1 MLQVLA
7 PVIRDLKSLEQGVD
21 GLKAGIVA
29 YCADNLEAHDL
40 GMFQRNFNSGNIC
53 RFCHIL
59 HRFVLSFDEVFA
71 E

>member
-1 MLQVLA
+1 
-7 PVIRDLKSLEQGVD
+7 
-21 GLKAGIVA
+21 
-29 YCADNLEAHDL
+29 LEAHDL